1 MTPLARV
8 IVAKIAVTVLFWAG
22 PLILAPEWLL
32 RAAGVPPGAA
42 PLARLLGWAY
52 LALGVGY
59 GFGLREVLAGRRAT
73 GAVVVGIV
81 SNAGASAW
89 LVYFGLAGAWEA
101 WHPAARVV
109 AWSSAA
115 VTLAIALGLYGYG
128 LRGGAGNG
136 GGAAMG
142 SGPGAAS

>member
-22 PLILAPEWLL
+22 PLVLAPEWLL
-32 RAAGVPPGAA
+32 EAAGLPPGAA

-89 LVYFGLAGAWEA
+89 LAYFGLTGAWA
-101 WHPAARVV
+101 GWHPAFRIV

-115 VTLAIALGLYGYG
+115 VTLALALGLYGYG
-128 LRGGAGNG
+128 LRDGAG
-136 GGAAMG
+136 MK
-142 SGPGAAS
+142 ASSAVRS